1 MAGGWSVTCDAGNTL
16 GDCEETIVLQHS
28 WLWLD
33 RSQGIEPQHCI
44 VCGSSGMADMQ
55 SANCNSSIATSADK
69 TKVDLRSIFLDFTNI
84 RRPKSRKDA
93 RKTGQALRSAVIA
106 FAAPPGALQHG
117 LPAPGV
123 TSFSFTVSLTSTARL
138 TYPLPLSRLF
148 VEGFLQRR
156 SNSKHRTVPIHR
168 RRSITPACVR
178 PIKSDLIPMETL
190 LDTAVR
196 S

>member
-1 MAGGWSVTCDAGNTL
+1 MAGEWSVTCDDGNTL
-16 GDCEETIVLQHS
+16 GDCEVTIVLQHS

-44 VCGSSGMADMQ
+44 VCWSCVMADMQ

-69 TKVDLRSIFLDFTNI
+69 TKADLRSIFLDFTNI

-93 RKTGQALRSAVIA
+93 RKTGQALWSAVIG

-117 LPAPGV
+117 LAPPGFM
-123 TSFSFTVSLTSTARL
+123 SFSFTVSLRSTARL

-156 SNSKHRTVPIHR
+156 SNSKHWTVPIHR
-168 RRSITPACVR
+168 RRFITPACVR